1 MIATLLGVM
10 EDSVESFLCEAE
22 LSLGRVSDCWGDL
35 AQDEVFSVKSSE
47 LHSLVVVLGHLLLVL
62 RHLVRGFLSYFV

>member
-10 EDSVESFLCEAE
+10 DDLAGSFPCEAE

-35 AQDEVFSVKSSE
+35 AQDEVFSIKSSE
-47 LHSLVVVLGHLLLVL
+47 IHSLVVVLDHLLLVL
-62 RHLVRGFLSYFV
+62 RHLVGGFLSHFV